1 MYRYNKQALAFEKV
15 NINLLGIK
23 IALACIAISIVTGFA
38 VAPRASIKNLT
49 QEEKI
54 ILVREYNEFSKDR
67 LTKKIS
73 ELNFR
78 FPHIILAQATLESG
92 HFKSDIFLENHNMF
106 GMKEAFQRTNLAKG
120 SNRGHAY
127 YESWQ
132 EGVYDYALYYS
143 TYLCTIRTE
152 GEYYEYLKQNYA
164 EDPTYVQRL
173 QEIIKRENLKSKFK

>member
-15 NINLLGIK
+15 NMNLLGTK
-23 IALACIAISIVTGFA
+23 IALACIAIAIVTGFA

-54 ILVREYNEFSKDR
+54 ILVREYNQFSRDR
-67 LTKKIS
+67 LIEKIS
-73 ELNFR
+73 DLNFK

-173 QEIIKRENLKSKFK
+173 QEVIKTENLKSKFK